1 MIIMSNYHEKVL
13 RAIYIKPRSRMEL
26 LFWPVLY
33 SLWADLV
40 RVEISLN
47 CGTGLKSSPIVGTHS
62 RPPRDL
68 DKTKKKKN
76 YCLEENLR
84 WMDAPS
90 YVMSNNFIETC
101 NLISVICF
109 RINLINLF
117 ILK

>member
-1 MIIMSNYHEKVL
+1 MSNYHEKVL
-13 RAIYIKPRSRMEL
+13 RAIYIKPRFRMEL

-33 SLWADLV
+33 FFRADLV
-40 RVEISLN
+40 RVEISLD
-47 CGTGLKSSPIVGTHS
+47 CGTSLKASPIIGTHS

-68 DKTKKKKN
+68 DKKKKGN

-109 RINLINLF
+109 RINLINFF
-117 ILK
+117 IFK